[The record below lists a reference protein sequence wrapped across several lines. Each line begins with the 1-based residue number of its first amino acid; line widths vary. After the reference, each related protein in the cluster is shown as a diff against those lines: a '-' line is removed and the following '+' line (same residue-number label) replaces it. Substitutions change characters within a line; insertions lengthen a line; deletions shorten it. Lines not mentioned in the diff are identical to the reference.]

1 MPPMTPCTT
10 MTFPD
15 LSIPTKEPVDK
26 PEKVL
31 YVVESLA
38 REFHYGKKILR
49 KVPIVWY
56 YADIR
61 KRALVDCQKSVWG
74 GFMHRNDFGVKVP
87 SGTLF
92 TDFR

>member
-1 MPPMTPCTT
+1 LDIADSFRQT
-10 MTFPD
+10 
-15 LSIPTKEPVDK
+15 LSDDPAG
-26 PEKVL
+26 
-31 YVVESLA
+31 Y
-38 REFHYGKKILR
+38 YGKKILR
-49 KVPIVWY
+49 KVSIVWY

-74 GFMHRNDFGVKVP
+74 GFMHLNDFGVKVP